1 MAMFNLNL
9 EVVLSNW
16 LSNKYPVAQEAPIVA
31 AWKTGAT
38 FGLSSEEGLRPVG
51 Q

>member
-1 MAMFNLNL
+1 MFNLNL

-16 LSNKYPVAQEAPIVA
+16 LSNEYSVGQEAPIVA
-31 AWKTGAT
+31 ARKTGAT

-51 Q
+51 R